1 MNIQEFKQILLQ
13 KAAELNDFRHRKLP
27 VLVGR
32 TAKDHFQENFRQGGF
47 CRRFPS
53 SLAGSS
59 KTEKRREK
67 SFRQIRYAAFRQKPP
82 VQLYQIYSGR
92 LQRHRDKRR
101 GIRSVTQ

>member
-47 CRRFPS
+47 VDGSLHPWQEVQRRKKAGKELPPNTVRCFPAETTCS
-53 SLAGSS
+53 ALSNIF
-59 KTEKRREK
+59 RETPA
-67 SFRQIRYAAFRQKPP
+67 SP
-82 VQLYQIYSGR
+82 
-92 LQRHRDKRR
+92 
-101 GIRSVTQ
+101 